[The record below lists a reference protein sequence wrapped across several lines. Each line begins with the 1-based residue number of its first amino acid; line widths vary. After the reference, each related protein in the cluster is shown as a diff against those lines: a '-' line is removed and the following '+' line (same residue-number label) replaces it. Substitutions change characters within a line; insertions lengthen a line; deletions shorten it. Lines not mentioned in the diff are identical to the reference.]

1 MRKEETVNDLRRATL
16 LHYVGW
22 GVSIGLVSLAIAG
35 CAEPVVITDI
45 NSFDPSQDQKA
56 IAGYYREQAMAM
68 REKAGSVAET
78 AVRYKHL
85 FGPESDWVSGAL
97 QLSEYYAVAAQD
109 LERRAEAH
117 AEVARTGRHR
127 R

>member
-1 MRKEETVNDLRRATL
+1 MNNLRRVTL

-22 GVSIGLVSLAIAG
+22 GAVIGLISLAIAG
-35 CAEPVVITDI
+35 CAEPVVMTDLT
-45 NSFDPSQDQKA
+45 SFDPSEDQKS
-56 IAGYYREQAMAM
+56 IADYYREQAMDM
-68 REKAGSVAET
+68 RKKAGSVAET

-117 AEVARTGRHR
+117 AEVARTGRQKR
-127 R
+127 

>member
-1 MRKEETVNDLRRATL
+1 VNQLRRSTL

-22 GVSIGLVSLAIAG
+22 GVVIVLSSLTVVG
-35 CAEPVVITDI
+35 CTEPVVMTDMT
-45 NSFDPSQDQKA
+45 SFDPSQDQKA

-117 AEVARTGRHR
+117 AEVARTGRR
-127 R
+127 GR